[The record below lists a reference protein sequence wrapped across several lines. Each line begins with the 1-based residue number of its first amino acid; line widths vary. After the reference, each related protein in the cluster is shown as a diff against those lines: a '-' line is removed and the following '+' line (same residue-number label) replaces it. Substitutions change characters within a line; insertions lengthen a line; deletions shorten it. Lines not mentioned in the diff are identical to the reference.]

1 MGKVKEFLKGTLS
14 STFQLAAGIIL
25 ATAGGVL
32 QVFGPDG
39 ETPANI
45 AAADP
50 TDDSHLVTK
59 GYADTNYGALPG
71 SVRELVF
78 NIGTASSSSTAE
90 LPTGAIVQSV
100 DVVVSTAYT
109 AGASLKVGNVGD
121 DDEFVDASDAVPLT
135 TLGTY
140 SFNMRSASR
149 PSAQQVLASI
159 AGSPSQ
165 GAGKVYVTYSVPAV
179 S

>member
-59 GYADTNYGALPG
+59 GYADSNYGTLPG

-78 NIGTASSSSTAE
+78 DIGTTNSNSTAE
-90 LPTGAIVQSV
+90 LPTGAVVQSV
-100 DVVVSTAYT
+100 DVVVSTAYS

-135 TLGTY
+135 AVGTY
-140 SFNMRSASR
+140 SYNLRSGAR
-149 PSAQQVLASI
+149 VSAQQVLASI
-159 AGSPSQ
+159 GGTPSQ
-165 GAGKVYVTYSVPAV
+165 GAGKVYVTYSIPATA
-179 S
+179 